1 MPVQIQNRNQM
12 TLCSQVGFTVQLK
25 TPKPRTPNEG
35 TLDIDFDNIAF
46 SFYRRFGGVVVITSA

>member
-1 MPVQIQNRNQM
+1 M

-46 SFYRRFGGVVVITSA
+46 SSYRRFGGVVVITSA